1 MDKISSLPANMSETL
16 AQSDLSSVVM
26 DGVEIGID
34 QCLSD
39 GVLRDIPIINSIA
52 SIVKATQ
59 SISNYLY
66 LKKIVSFLNGIKDV
80 PKEKREYEIRKIEE
94 SKKYRNKVGEQ
105 LLFILDHCEDNIKA
119 EYISYWFRAFLNGVI
134 DYRDFIQGASAIN
147 KITIEELNTFI
158 AEDYGLYIDDSVYIG
173 AGLMFVA
180 MEDVVVNNAIITDWD
195 EMPQFDVSGGKLG
208 TELTTLGK
216 KIKIVFKNIKLTK

>member
-59 SISNYLY
+59 SISNYFY
-66 LKKIVSFLNGIKDV
+66 LKKIGSFLNGIKDV
-80 PKEKREYEIRKIEE
+80 P
-94 SKKYRNKVGEQ
+94 
-105 LLFILDHCEDNIKA
+105 
-119 EYISYWFRAFLNGVI
+119 
-134 DYRDFIQGASAIN
+134 
-147 KITIEELNTFI
+147 
-158 AEDYGLYIDDSVYIG
+158 
-173 AGLMFVA
+173 
-180 MEDVVVNNAIITDWD
+180 
-195 EMPQFDVSGGKLG
+195 
-208 TELTTLGK
+208 
-216 KIKIVFKNIKLTK
+216 

>member
-1 MDKISSLPANMSETL
+1 MDKICSLPATMSETL
-16 AQSDLSSVVM
+16 VQSDLSSIVM

-39 GVLRDIPIINSIA
+39 GILKDIPIINSIA

-80 PKEKREYEIRKIEE
+80 PKEKREQEIRKIEE

-105 LLFILDHCEDNIKA
+105 LLFILDHCEDDIKA
-119 EYISYWFRAFLNGVI
+119 EYISYWFRAFLNSEI
-134 DYRDFIQGASAIN
+134 DYSDFIQGASAIN
-147 KITIEELNTFI
+147 KITT
-158 AEDYGLYIDDSVYIG
+158 EDFKAYIRGSIDLYYDSSVYIG
-173 AGLMFVA
+173 AGLLFISMDRVSVKN
-180 MEDVVVNNAIITDWD
+180 EVIGDWD
-195 EMPQFDVSGGKLG
+195 DDPKLVTHGGELEVNDTYLG
-208 TELTTLGK
+208 D
-216 KIKIVFKNIKLTK
+216 KIKTIFKDIVK

>member
-1 MDKISSLPANMSETL
+1 MDKICSLPATMSETL
-16 AQSDLSSVVM
+16 VQSDLSSVVM

-39 GVLRDIPIINSIA
+39 GILKDIPIINSIA

-80 PKEKREYEIRKIEE
+80 PKEKREQEIRKIEE

-105 LLFILDHCEDNIKA
+105 LLFILDHYEDDIKA
-119 EYISYWFRAFLNGVI
+119 EYISYWFRAFLNSEI
-134 DYRDFIQGASAIN
+134 DYSDFIQGASAIN
-147 KITIEELNTFI
+147 KITT
-158 AEDYGLYIDDSVYIG
+158 EDFKAYIRGSIDLYCDSSVYIG
-173 AGLMFVA
+173 AGLLFMSMDRVRVKN
-180 MEDVVVNNAIITDWD
+180 EVVGDWD
-195 EMPQFDVSGGKLG
+195 DDPKLVTYGGELEVNDTYLG
-208 TELTTLGK
+208 D
-216 KIKIVFKNIKLTK
+216 KIKTIFKDIVK